1 MVDPHPPEAATEMD
15 AFHKPVLIA
24 EAVASL
30 QCRSGAVYVDGTLG
44 GGGHA
49 FEILRNSAP
58 DGRLIGIDT
67 DGDALRE
74 ARRRLASFGDRKVL
88 VKGNFADM
96 GNILSGMKIA
106 AVEGILLDLGVSS
119 HQLDTAERGFSF
131 TQDAPLDMRMN
142 RDRGPDAADLV
153 HTLSAEAL
161 EGIIRRFGEERWAGR
176 IARAIVTR
184 RGQSPIRTTG
194 DLAGVVA
201 GAVPKSADTA
211 RIHPATRTFQALR
224 IAVNDELAALQRALN
239 DGMDCLKP
247 GGRFSVISFHSLEDR
262 IVKNAF
268 RDAEQGC
275 ICPPDLPVC
284 ACGRK
289 PTMKVVTRK
298 PVVPGDAEIRDN
310 PRARSAKLRTAERIG
325 PCRP

>member
-1 MVDPHPPEAATEMD
+1 MEV
-15 AFHKPVLIA
+15 FHKPVLVA
-24 EAVASL
+24 EVIVSL
-30 QCRSGAVYVDGTLG
+30 QCRTGFVYLDGTLG

-58 DGRLIGIDT
+58 DGRLVGIDT

-74 ARRRLASFGDRKVL
+74 AEKRLASFGDRAIL

-96 GNILSGMKIA
+96 ETILSGMKIEK
-106 AVEGILLDLGVSS
+106 VEGILLDLGVSS

-131 TQDAPLDMRMN
+131 TLDAPLDMRM
-142 RDRGPDAADLV
+142 DQGRGPSAYDLV
-153 HTLSAEAL
+153 HTLSGEDL
-161 EGIIRRFGEERWAGR
+161 EGVIRKFGEERMARR
-176 IARAIVTR
+176 IARTIVAR
-184 RGQSPIRTTG
+184 RTLSPIRTTG
-194 DLAGVVA
+194 DLASVVT
-201 GAVPKSADTA
+201 GALPRTRGPA

-224 IAVNDELAALQRALN
+224 IAVNDELAGLQRALT
-239 DGMDCLKP
+239 DGMGLLKP

-262 IVKNAF
+262 IIKNAF
-268 RDAEQGC
+268 RAAEKGC
-275 ICPPDLPVC
+275 ICPPDLPIC

-289 PTMKVVTRK
+289 PTMNVITRR
-298 PVVPGDAEIRDN
+298 PVVPGEAEIRDN